1 MMRRAAA
8 VLLGVLITL
17 LACHPTAEERSVVRR
32 WLLCEEC
39 REGELD
45 SVVALGDR
53 ATGALAEALRGPPAA
68 GRENVR
74 NQAIAMFRRSP
85 GISPFSQQQY
95 VNRFVANYVA
105 TYQSRSVVALGQIGT
120 PKAHAVLLQAVQ
132 SDTAYRDDVLKA
144 LGAAAQ
150 LSLSRFAGDGQ
161 SAPLDSFVLIK
172 PTVLV
177 RDSTTGH
184 PLGNVQVVFR
194 VDSGGGRVV
203 DSVQRTSPNGLASV
217 RWMLGATDS
226 INVLRAVAAGR
237 IVQFHAAGHGYSPRI
252 VFTTQPSNGRIN
264 QPIVPAVRVAVLDP
278 WGRLDSTFSSN
289 AIVNVPGTA
298 FSLAQPIV
306 AGQAGI
312 PGLILNF
319 TGTGLRLR
327 VTAIGA
333 TPAISGPFDVT
344 P

>member
-1 MMRRAAA
+1 MRWRNGT
-8 VLLGVLITL
+8 LLGLAIVLA
-17 LACHPTAEERSVVRR
+17 ACHPTAAERNTVRR

-39 REGELD
+39 SEGELD
-45 SVVALGDR
+45 AVVALGDR
-53 ATGALAEALRGPPAA
+53 VTGELGTALQGPPAS

-74 NQAIAMFRRSP
+74 NQAIAMLRRSP
-85 GISPFSQQQY
+85 NVSMSSQQQY

-105 TYQSRSVVALGQIGT
+105 TYQSRSAVALGQIGT
-120 PKAHAVLLQAVQ
+120 PKAHAILLQALQ
-132 SDTAYRDDVLKA
+132 SDTAYRDDVLQA
-144 LGAAAQ
+144 LGAAAG
-150 LSLSRFAGDGQ
+150 LSLSRFAGDSQ
-161 SAPLDSFVLIK
+161 SAPLDSFVLVK

-177 RDSTTGH
+177 RDSTTGQ
-184 PLGNVQVVFR
+184 PLGNVLVVFR

-217 RWMLGATDS
+217 RWRLGATDS

-237 IVQFHAAGHGYSPRI
+237 LVRFHAAGHGFTPRI

-264 QPIVPAVRVAVLDP
+264 QPIVPTVRVAVLDP
-278 WGRLDSTFSSN
+278 WGRQDSTFSGS
-289 AIVNVPGTA
+289 ALVSVPGTA

-319 TGTGLRLR
+319 TGTGFRFR

-333 TPAISGPFDVT
+333 TPALSEPFDVT